1 MLAGAELIPKT
12 QRVKTLH
19 YGLKLNHPRNVALV
33 HPLLYTLRRVVYAL
47 AIVFLAGY
55 PLFGVWIVLSC
66 TLVMIAFGLLE
77 HPWKDPLIN
86 AQNIKNEFMTYLVC
100 IFLLLFN
107 GFVST
112 WTRHMLGF
120 ALIGLISI
128 FIVYNGVI
136 MMRRVTRLIKLIIKK
151 WTIYFRYLSLLKEA
165 HKISSKVKES
175 LEDMNKPLY
184 EDPFS
189 SDSDREDKD

>member
-1 MLAGAELIPKT
+1 
-12 QRVKTLH
+12 
-19 YGLKLNHPRNVALV
+19 
-33 HPLLYTLRRVVYAL
+33 
-47 AIVFLAGY
+47 
-55 PLFGVWIVLSC
+55 
-66 TLVMIAFGLLE
+66 
-77 HPWKDPLIN
+77 
-86 AQNIKNEFMTYLVC
+86 
-100 IFLLLFN
+100 
-107 GFVST
+107 
-112 WTRHMLGF
+112 MLGF